1 MNILDLDHSL
11 TAQAPINRRLDS
23 GRATRL
29 DLLDLGPKLR
39 LWSTERN
46 YQRFRQR
53 LAQRTVPASGQPE
66 ILFVGSGDYH
76 HLTPAFLADVRE
88 PISLIHFDNHPD
100 WVRLAPR
107 RHCGSWVNRALK
119 LKQVQRIVTLGPCS
133 DDLHNPQLRGGNLAA
148 LRRGDLQLFPWQHAP
163 SKVWGRIGDGAGHRQ
178 QEDHLHWRNLA
189 DENWPE
195 FLDQLIHS
203 LPTGA
208 VWITIDKDVLA
219 SADAATNWDQGAMRL
234 SHLLEAVRALA
245 ARKRIIGIDICG
257 EFAQPAFS
265 NAFKRWEARSDQ
277 PPPERWSTDDL
288 LRNAS
293 TNEALINLFEE
304 LFP

>member
-53 LAQRTVPASGQPE
+53 LAQRAVPASGQPE
-66 ILFVGSGDYH
+66 IFFVGSGDYH

-195 FLDQLIHS
+195 FLGQLIHS
-203 LPTGA
+203 LPTDA

-234 SHLLEAVRALA
+234 SHLLQAVRALA
-245 ARKRIIGIDICG
+245 AHKRIIGIDICG